1 MAFNETS
8 SDDQDGD
15 QDRPLELPILHR
27 PPRQHGSSIAGR
39 SDTKQRPADAPS
51 TSFDNKP
58 RDPRFDPRC
67 NGSSDLR
74 HFVRNYNFLDDIRKT
89 ELNELERA
97 LRREKDSEKRQ
108 KIKLTINRIKNKMVE
123 TQNKMKKNEVV
134 DSLKQSVAKGK
145 KFKNIRKS
153 DLKKSLIVNKFK
165 ELKESGKL
173 NKYLERKRKKLI
185 QRDGRAFDSL

>member
-1 MAFNETS
+1 
-8 SDDQDGD
+8 
-15 QDRPLELPILHR
+15 
-27 PPRQHGSSIAGR
+27 
-39 SDTKQRPADAPS
+39 
-51 TSFDNKP
+51 
-58 RDPRFDPRC
+58 
-67 NGSSDLR
+67 
-74 HFVRNYNFLDDIRKT
+74 VRNYNFLDDIRKT